1 MCMSSPAGLMAESI
15 VLGLQLGRDRLPV
28 NMSQV
33 AILDD
38 GEKEIFVSLMV
49 PLGGHRGWK

>member
-1 MCMSSPAGLMAESI
+1 MSSPAGLMTEGI

-28 NMSQV
+28 DVSQV

-38 GEKEIFVSLMV
+38 GEQEILVSFVI
-49 PLGGHRGWK
+49 PHRRHCGC